1 MFTVLDTKSCPA
13 LLKPMD
19 CSPPGSSV
27 LGISQAKI
35 LEWVA
40 ISFSRGSS
48 LPRDRTLISCIAGR
62 VFTAEPPGKHIQWH
76 KQNKHVDWLSNCQ
89 NVFCIPF
96 SWQLPGVSVKYIYI
110 YVCVCVYVYINIYYT
125 HIHAPLGQN
134 PLTVVEFLT
143 VGYRDLQFTKSA
155 QAVLEQ
161 TLMFVSH

>member
-1 MFTVLDTKSCPA
+1 M
-13 LLKPMD
+13 
-19 CSPPGSSV
+19 
-27 LGISQAKI
+27 
-35 LEWVA
+35 
-40 ISFSRGSS
+40 
-48 LPRDRTLISCIAGR
+48 
-62 VFTAEPPGKHIQWH
+62 
-76 KQNKHVDWLSNCQ
+76 
-89 NVFCIPF
+89 
-96 SWQLPGVSVKYIYI
+96 YIYI